1 MDASQSWYLQ
11 KYEDETLFGPMPFDQ
26 LKQWAFDAQ
35 ISPLDKISHDGNT
48 WVKAPMVPDLEM
60 DYLVEVSPDQ
70 YYGPTTFGAIREF
83 LQAGEIHADT
93 EVTNCR
99 DGTKAPLKEIPEL
112 QPSRDDDDNHSPV
125 PVRASIRVNLQ
136 QRIRELE
143 EALMDERRAR
153 ETAEHV
159 IDKLEA
165 KLADITRAASR

>member
-1 MDASQSWYLQ
+1 MENQTWYLQ

-35 ISPLDKISHDGNT
+35 VSPLDKISHDGTT

-83 LQAGEIHADT
+83 LQIGEIHADT

-99 DGTKAPLKEIPEL
+99 DGTKAPIKEIPEL
-112 QPSRDDDDNHSPV
+112 QLSRDDEENAV
-125 PVRASIRVNLQ
+125 PVRTSIRVNLQ

-165 KLADITRAASR
+165 KIADITRAASR

>member
-1 MDASQSWYLQ
+1 MDASQTWFLQ

-35 ISPLDKISHDGNT
+35 ISPLDKVSHDGNT

-83 LQAGEIHADT
+83 LQMGEIHADT

-99 DGTKAPLKEIPEL
+99 DGTKAPLKDIPEL
-112 QPSRDDDDNHSPV
+112 QPSREDDENVLSV
-125 PVRASIRVNLQ
+125 PVRTSIRVNLQ

-159 IDKLEA
+159 IDRLEA
-165 KLADITRAASR
+165 KLADVTRAASR

>member
-1 MDASQSWYLQ
+1 MDASQSWFLQ

-35 ISPLDKISHDGNT
+35 ISPLDKVSHDGNT

-83 LQAGEIHADT
+83 LQMGEIHADT

-112 QPSRDDDDNHSPV
+112 QPSREDDENFLSV
-125 PVRASIRVNLQ
+125 PVRTSIRVNLQ

>member
-1 MDASQSWYLQ
+1 MDTSQSWYLQ
-11 KYEDETLFGPMPFDQ
+11 KFEDETLFGPMPFDQ

-35 ISPLDKISHDGNT
+35 VSPLDKISHDGNT

-83 LQAGEIHADT
+83 LQMGEIHADT

-99 DGTKAPLKEIPEL
+99 DGTKAPVKEIPEL
-112 QPSRDDDDNHSPV
+112 QPSRDDDEGAV
-125 PVRASIRVNLQ
+125 PVRTSIRVNLQ

-143 EALMDERRAR
+143 ELLMDERRAR